1 MSSWSSNRSYA
12 SAGEHWA
19 PQLSQWWQCK
29 VCEYWTPSQT
39 KKCKGCGIKKS
50 WAQTVTGGIPWNPS
64 QQSSAGASLNTV
76 RTQLDVTT
84 SQEQNGSN
92 PSHSIKALENAL
104 AQVPTGEAF
113 AATRDVITS
122 QIADLKKNITRS
134 KPMGAQLDSCK
145 AAIERATKRKQNA
158 LEAAEKAHKD
168 LQEAE
173 NQIEYL
179 QKDLIDLEA
188 QVANHH
194 NQDTIQ
200 QNVAQVDSVQSMADA
215 LQKVLIEMNAS
226 PTVPQE
232 TVAQAGQYMTALMS
246 GIQNIANT
254 AQQAA
259 AQHAQP
265 LLPQASPMDFH
276 DAAENV
282 ETDGA
287 YTAIPR
293 RMQGKSAN
301 GCVRSDPYTNP
312 EVFQMSGGAA
322 APL

>member
-1 MSSWSSNRSYA
+1 
-12 SAGEHWA
+12 
-19 PQLSQWWQCK
+19 
-29 VCEYWTPSQT
+29 
-39 KKCKGCGIKKS
+39 
-50 WAQTVTGGIPWNPS
+50 
-64 QQSSAGASLNTV
+64 
-76 RTQLDVTT
+76 
-84 SQEQNGSN
+84 
-92 PSHSIKALENAL
+92 
-104 AQVPTGEAF
+104 
-113 AATRDVITS
+113 
-122 QIADLKKNITRS
+122 
-134 KPMGAQLDSCK
+134 
-145 AAIERATKRKQNA
+145 
-158 LEAAEKAHKD
+158 
-168 LQEAE
+168 
-173 NQIEYL
+173 
-179 QKDLIDLEA
+179 
-188 QVANHH
+188 
-194 NQDTIQ
+194 
-200 QNVAQVDSVQSMADA
+200 MADA

-232 TVAQAGQYMTALMS
+232 NVAQAGQYMTALMS